1 VSAGVAA
8 GPGSAL
14 SARDLLVRLGARE
27 GGFELRVETLD
38 LLAGGVLAVLGP
50 NGAGKSTLLRT
61 LAGLEAP
68 LRGRIERRV
77 AGPVTMVFQRPI
89 AFAGSVTHNVATA
102 LSGLRLARAQRRARV
117 VEALE
122 HFDIAR
128 LASRRAVTLSGGEL
142 RRLALARAFALRPAV
157 LLLDEPF
164 HDLDPAGQEALSL
177 DLRRTIADTNVAV
190 AVVTH
195 DLRRALL
202 LSDRIAVL
210 LEGRVAQQG
219 ERDDVLARP
228 TGLAVARLVGM
239 SNLIEGEVIGG
250 EGSEGEAIEGALGAG
265 ARAERLPS
273 GPPAA
278 RHAALAHVVV
288 DPVDSQHRIP
298 VETRLASGTPVWA
311 GIRPELLK
319 VDVGRGEG
327 LPIGKGRV
335 LTVVSDGVAVTVTL
349 EWAGRELCTR
359 LLAGRGLARSI
370 APGDSVTLSVRPED
384 IHLIERGRC

>member
-1 VSAGVAA
+1 MSAGVAA
-8 GPGSAL
+8 GPDSAL
-14 SARDLLVRLGARE
+14 IARDLLVRRGSRE
-27 GGFELRVETLD
+27 GGFELRVEALD

-68 LRGRIERRV
+68 LRGCIERRV

-89 AFAGSVTHNVATA
+89 AFSGSVAHNVATA
-102 LSGLRLARAQRRARV
+102 LWGLRLARAQRRARV
-117 VEALE
+117 AEALE

-177 DLRRTIADTNVAV
+177 DLRRAIADTNVAV

-219 ERDDVLARP
+219 ERDDVLAHP

-239 SNLIEGEVIGG
+239 SNLIEGEVVGG
-250 EGSEGEAIEGALGAG
+250 EGSEGEALGAG
-265 ARAERLPS
+265 A
-273 GPPAA
+273 
-278 RHAALAHVVV
+278 LAHVAV
-288 DPVDSQHRIP
+288 DPVDPQHRIP

-335 LTVVSDGVAVTVTL
+335 HTVVSDGVVATVTL

-370 APGDSVTLSVRPED
+370 APGDSVMLSVRPED
-384 IHLIERGRC
+384 IHLIPRSSPGRLQQAAG

>member
-1 VSAGVAA
+1 MSAGVAA

-14 SARDLLVRLGARE
+14 SARDLLVRRGARE
-27 GGFELRVETLD
+27 GGFELRVEALD

-68 LRGRIERRV
+68 LRGSIERRV
-77 AGPVTMVFQRPI
+77 TGPVTMVFQRPI
-89 AFAGSVTHNVATA
+89 AFSGSVAHNVATA
-102 LSGLRLARAQRRARV
+102 LWGLRLARAQRRARV
-117 VEALE
+117 AEALE

-128 LASRRAVTLSGGEL
+128 LASRRAATLSGGEL

-164 HDLDPAGQEALSL
+164 DDLDPAGQEALSL
-177 DLRRTIADTNVAV
+177 DLRRAIADTNVAV

-210 LEGRVAQQG
+210 LDGRVAQQG
-219 ERDDVLARP
+219 ERDDVLAHP
-228 TGLAVARLVGM
+228 IGLAVARLVGM
-239 SNLIEGEVIGG
+239 SNLVEGEVVGG
-250 EGSEGEAIEGALGAG
+250 EGSEGEAAEGV
-265 ARAERLPS
+265 
-273 GPPAA
+273 
-278 RHAALAHVVV
+278 LAQVAI
-288 DPVDSQHRIP
+288 DPDDPQHRIP

-335 LTVVSDGVAVTVTL
+335 RVVVSDGVVATVTL
-349 EWAGRELCTR
+349 EWAGRELYTR

-370 APGDSVTLSVRPED
+370 VPGDSVTLSVRPED
-384 IHLIERGRC
+384 IHLIPRG

>member
-1 VSAGVAA
+1 
-8 GPGSAL
+8 
-14 SARDLLVRLGARE
+14 
-27 GGFELRVETLD
+27 
-38 LLAGGVLAVLGP
+38 
-50 NGAGKSTLLRT
+50 
-61 LAGLEAP
+61 
-68 LRGRIERRV
+68 
-77 AGPVTMVFQRPI
+77 MVFQRPI
-89 AFAGSVTHNVATA
+89 AFSGSVEHNVATA
-102 LSGLRLARAQRRARV
+102 LSSLRLARAQRRARV
-117 VEALE
+117 AEALE
-122 HFDIAR
+122 HFGIAR

-177 DLRRTIADTNVAV
+177 DLRRAIQDTNVAV

-219 ERDDVLARP
+219 EREDVLVHP
-228 TGLAVARLVGM
+228 VGLAVARIVGM
-239 SNLIEGEVIGG
+239 SNLIEGEVVGG
-250 EGSEGEAIEGALGAG
+250 GGSEGEAIAG
-265 ARAERLPS
+265 AQRLPS

-278 RHAALAHVVV
+278 HHAALAHVAVGP
-288 DPVDSQHRIP
+288 DPQHRIP

-311 GIRPELLK
+311 GIRPEFLK
-319 VDVGRGEG
+319 VDVGRGQG
-327 LPIGKGRV
+327 RPIGKGRV
-335 LTVVSDGVAVTVTL
+335 LTVVSDGVAATVTL

-384 IHLIERGRC
+384 IHLIPRSPIMQGL

>member
-1 VSAGVAA
+1 VSTGVAA

-14 SARDLLVRLGARE
+14 TARDLLVRRGSRE
-27 GGFELRVETLD
+27 GGFELRVEALD

-68 LRGRIERRV
+68 LRGSIERRV

-89 AFAGSVTHNVATA
+89 AFSGSVVHNVATA
-102 LSGLRLARAQRRARV
+102 LSGLRLARAQRRERV
-117 VEALE
+117 AEALE

-177 DLRRTIADTNVAV
+177 DLRRAIADTNVAV

-219 ERDDVLARP
+219 ERDDVLAHP
-228 TGLAVARLVGM
+228 TGLTVARLVGM
-239 SNLIEGEVIGG
+239 SNLIEGEVVGG
-250 EGSEGEAIEGALGAG
+250 EGGEGEATLGALVA
-265 ARAERLPS
+265 
-273 GPPAA
+273 
-278 RHAALAHVVV
+278 V
-288 DPVDSQHRIP
+288 DPVDPQHRIP

-311 GIRPELLK
+311 GIRPEFLK
-319 VDVGRGEG
+319 VEVGRGG
-327 LPIGKGRV
+327 GRPIGKGRV
-335 LTVVSDGVAVTVTL
+335 LTVVSDGVVATVTL

-370 APGDSVTLSVRPED
+370 APGDSVMLSVRPED
-384 IHLIERGRC
+384 IHLIPRG

>member
-1 VSAGVAA
+1 
-8 GPGSAL
+8 
-14 SARDLLVRLGARE
+14 
-27 GGFELRVETLD
+27 
-38 LLAGGVLAVLGP
+38 VLGP

-89 AFAGSVTHNVATA
+89 AFAGSVAHNVATA
-102 LSGLRLARAQRRARV
+102 LWGLRLARAQRRARV
-117 VEALE
+117 AEALE

-164 HDLDPAGQEALSL
+164 HDLDPAGQEVLSL

-219 ERDDVLARP
+219 ERDDVLAHP

-239 SNLIEGEVIGG
+239 SNLIEGEVVGG
-250 EGSEGEAIEGALGAG
+250 EGGEGEATLGVLGAG

-288 DPVDSQHRIP
+288 DPQHRIP

-335 LTVVSDGVAVTVTL
+335 RTVVSDGVAVTVTL

-384 IHLIERGRC
+384 IHLIPRG